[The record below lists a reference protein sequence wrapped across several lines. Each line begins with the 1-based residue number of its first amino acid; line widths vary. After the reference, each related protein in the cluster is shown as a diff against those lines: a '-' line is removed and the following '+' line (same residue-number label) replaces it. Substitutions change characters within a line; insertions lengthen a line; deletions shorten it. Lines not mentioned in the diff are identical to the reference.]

1 VVGTSIARG
10 AGAGVSVYRAP
21 WMLPTA
27 VLVPPLVLPYCS
39 FTLPFTVWIMKA
51 YFETV
56 HARAAGP
63 DLPEV
68 HGAGADRGSVKG

>member
-1 VVGTSIARG
+1 M
-10 AGAGVSVYRAP
+10 SVYRAP

-56 HARAAGP
+56 PAVLLVLMCMVQGLTAGP
-63 DLPEV
+63 
-68 HGAGADRGSVKG
+68 

>member
-56 HARAAGP
+56 PAVLLVLIFQKCMVQGLTAGP
-63 DLPEV
+63 
-68 HGAGADRGSVKG
+68 